1 MNAYSKLELSAYGAG
16 DGGGGGGGGGIIETV
31 YGYGNLGQT
40 FNNNILTDTF
50 NAYTINQINTRLASV
65 ENGSATTV
73 NTTGTGN
80 AITSISKSGSV
91 ITASKDLTFSLS
103 GHTHTI
109 SDVTGLQTALNSK
122 LETSIFNTHNT
133 DNVRHIT
140 GAERTKW
147 DKVVTDFG
155 NLEIGGRNYW
165 AVAKN
170 AEHTYLKYEG
180 DYVFSNNTS
189 ASALAIFRMD
199 ELNVPLNKQYTITFE
214 IKVTNENIQ
223 FQNDVYYVNS
233 ALSVQHNRPQLIV
246 DEWVK
251 VEASFYY
258 AIENTSYTHIYI
270 IGATGINQYEIRN
283 FNLKQGTIPTD
294 WTPAPEDQ
302 VSDWLTTDVNSFSF
316 IKNKPT
322 SLSQFTDNIGVATH
336 IANTS
341 NPHNVTKA
349 QVGLGNVDN
358 TSDTNKPISTATQ
371 NALNLKANLASPTF
385 TGTVTAPTF
394 IGALTGNATSATA
407 LQTARTI
414 WGQSFNGGSDVS
426 GAMTGVATLAMTG
439 ALSGATTIAASTSVT
454 TPKVI
459 FAAAGWSMEQVGSE
473 LQMKYNGTAKMRFLS
488 GGSIVATQ
496 EITAYQ

>member
-1 MNAYSKLELSAYGAG
+1 MTGP
-16 DGGGGGGGGGIIETV
+16 
-31 YGYGNLGQT
+31 
-40 FNNNILTDTF
+40 DTKQEVLDV
-50 NAYTINQINTRLASV
+50 I
-65 ENGSATTV
+65 
-73 NTTGTGN
+73 
-80 AITSISKSGSV
+80 KS
-91 ITASKDLTFSLS
+91 
-103 GHTHTI
+103 
-109 SDVTGLQTALNSK
+109 
-122 LETSIFNTHNT
+122 
-133 DNVRHIT
+133 
-140 GAERTKW
+140 
-147 DKVVTDFG
+147 
-155 NLEIGGRNYW
+155 
-165 AVAKN
+165 
-170 AEHTYLKYEG
+170 LK
-180 DYVFSNNTS
+180 
-189 ASALAIFRMD
+189 
-199 ELNVPLNKQYTITFE
+199 K
-214 IKVTNENIQ
+214 
-223 FQNDVYYVNS
+223 
-233 ALSVQHNRPQLIV
+233 
-246 DEWVK
+246 
-251 VEASFYY
+251 
-258 AIENTSYTHIYI
+258 
-270 IGATGINQYEIRN
+270 
-283 FNLKQGTIPTD
+283 
-294 WTPAPEDQ
+294 
-302 VSDWLTTDVNSFSF
+302 
-316 IKNKPT
+316 KPT